1 MMTLDTTALTNTL
14 ATLVADWG
22 LNVVGAIAVLL
33 IGRMAAGWAR
43 KLTRASLARG
53 GVDETLIPFVSR
65 LAYTGVMLFV
75 AIAVV
80 GMFGVPTASFV
91 AVLGAAGLAVGL
103 AFQGTIS
110 NFASGVMLL
119 IFRPVSVGDFV
130 DIGGTTGKVGE
141 IRIFATVLNTPDNMR
156 IIVPNSSVFG
166 QTIKNYSSNA
176 TRRVDLVMGVSYDD
190 DLSVV
195 VRTIEEVI
203 AADGRILAEPEP
215 VVAVAE
221 LADSSVNLVVRP
233 WCNADEYWQVRW
245 DLIRTLKERL
255 EAAGCTI
262 LYPQRDVHVHQH
274 LQAV

>member
-141 IRIFATVLNTPDNMR
+141 IRIFATVLNTPDNVR

-262 LYPQRDVHVHQH
+262 PYPQRDVHVHQH

>member
-1 MMTLDTTALTNTL
+1 M
-14 ATLVADWG
+14 
-22 LNVVGAIAVLL
+22 LL
-33 IGRMAAGWAR
+33 IGRMAAGWSR

-141 IRIFATVLNTPDNMR
+141 IRIFATVLNTPDNVR

-262 LYPQRDVHVHQH
+262 PYPQRDVHVHQH

>member
-65 LAYTGVMLFV
+65 LTYTGVMLFV

-141 IRIFATVLNTPDNMR
+141 IRIFATVLNTPDNVR

-262 LYPQRDVHVHQH
+262 PYPQRDVHVHQH